1 MAGTI
6 LFSHFALTLGDSCC
20 CLFFRLCLFVGTDV
34 RRIYVY
40 CIFFM
45 RTVVT
50 VFMLL
55 VFHDMVVDRLSVLI
69 DNLVVFFRLWPVCL
83 GRMMD
88 VI

>member
-1 MAGTI
+1 MTATSPTI
-6 LFSHFALTLGDSCC
+6 HTSPIQHQVTNPT
-20 CLFFRLCLFVGTDV
+20 TDV
-34 RRIYVY
+34 RRTRVFAIYVY

-50 VFMLL
+50 VVMLL

-69 DNLVVFFRLWPVCL
+69 DKLVVFFRLWPVWL

-88 VI
+88 DI